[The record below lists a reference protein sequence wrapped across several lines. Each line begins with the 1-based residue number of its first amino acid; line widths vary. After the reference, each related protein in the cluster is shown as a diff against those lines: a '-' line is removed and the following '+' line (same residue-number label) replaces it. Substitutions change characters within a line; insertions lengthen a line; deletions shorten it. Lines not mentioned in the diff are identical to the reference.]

1 MVEAVKLT
9 EANSTCLRGMQINNC
24 PPPPYEK
31 YSAHDMLFR
40 GNEMTDPRV
49 YHLRDIC
56 RLALTEH
63 RAPERLPYRDLKDI
77 EKWLKEK
84 APNEGDFL
92 PLWDCTERCPRQPPM
107 YLIAKCQANI
117 LDEDERPIAWF
128 IALRTFTHYVL
139 RVDEHPTLL
148 HADDQKTGV
157 GREPLDGNQP
167 HPDAKALLE
176 ARQVAEGPVFQNL
189 HDDEAC

>member
-107 YLIAKCQANI
+107 CLIAKCQANI
-117 LDEDERPIAWF
+117 LDEDERPIAWV
-128 IALRTFTHYVL
+128 Y
-139 RVDEHPTLL
+139 HPEDFHTLCS
-148 HADDQKTGV
+148 
-157 GREPLDGNQP
+157 
-167 HPDAKALLE
+167 
-176 ARQVAEGPVFQNL
+176 ARG
-189 HDDEAC
+189 